1 MRRPWVQHR
10 RENRLKPSWQTLVEQ
25 AIISTDEENSVRD
38 WSCCL
43 SFVIGIG
50 FCQIGSWQHS
60 SFFQVGIWESV
71 KAVHPSPGSF
81 TGKGIV
87 RMEYDQ
93 EWIYLQ
99 ELISYWLTALICVV
113 LQLCLSNLAT
123 SVTVHGMSPHQIP
136 DSFHNPRQG
145 LHSTLRMVSGI
156 LCSPKCKN
164 AGSVTKIAEAL
175 GETKHPFCFAD
186 FFACA
191 HNFWLNQPCGSQGN
205 KLIYAHLIP
214 FMRASSNTPG

>member
-60 SFFQVGIWESV
+60 TFFQVGIWESV

-87 RMEYDQ
+87 RMEYEQ

-113 LQLCLSNLAT
+113 LQLCL
-123 SVTVHGMSPHQIP
+123 
-136 DSFHNPRQG
+136 
-145 LHSTLRMVSGI
+145 
-156 LCSPKCKN
+156 
-164 AGSVTKIAEAL
+164 
-175 GETKHPFCFAD
+175 
-186 FFACA
+186 
-191 HNFWLNQPCGSQGN
+191 N
-205 KLIYAHLIP
+205 KLQLLSLS
-214 FMRASSNTPG
+214 MGWVLTRSQTPSTTPDRVCTVPCEW